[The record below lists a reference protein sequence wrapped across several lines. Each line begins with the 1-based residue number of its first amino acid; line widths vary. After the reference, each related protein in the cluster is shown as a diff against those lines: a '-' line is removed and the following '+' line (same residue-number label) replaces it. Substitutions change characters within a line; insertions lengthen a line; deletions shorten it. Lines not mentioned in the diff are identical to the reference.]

1 MPQCTSCQTEI
12 ADERDVVLLKGI
24 RRGAERVMCRQC
36 VENLEEEARRE
47 TENPDLPRA
56 LMSGLAAAVLACV
69 IWYGLAVWQ
78 GAQYGIIAVGV
89 GWLVGM
95 AVMRGA
101 GKKRG
106 RVLQI
111 YSGVLTLFAMVFAEY
126 FILRH
131 LAIGLF
137 AVGDAVASI
146 PLFLPPGEMIGL
158 LSIALKGDSLTP
170 FFWLFAA
177 WVAFDMPAPKV
188 VKRVSG

>member
-1 MPQCTSCQTEI
+1 MPVCTSCQTEI
-12 ADERDVVLLKGI
+12 ADENDVVLLKGI

-36 VENLEEEARRE
+36 VETLEEEARRE

-56 LMSGLAAAVLACV
+56 LMSGLAAALLACV

-89 GWLVGM
+89 GWFVGR

-106 RVLQI
+106 RMLQI
-111 YSGVLTLFAMVFAEY
+111 YSGVLTLFAMIFAEY
-126 FILRH
+126 FIMRH
-131 LAIGLF
+131 LANAFLAARGTAQSL
-137 AVGDAVASI
+137 
-146 PLFLPPGEMIGL
+146 PLFLPPGMMAQMLAISL
-158 LSIALKGDSLTP
+158 RGDSLTP
-170 FFWLFAA
+170 IFWLFAA

-188 VKRVSG
+188 VKRVNG